1 MKFKYLGQ
9 SRVKDLDLVL
19 AKILKPTDVL
29 INGMIITVPD
39 SEKELIRRME
49 INGNYEVYN
58 EPKKFKKPIKKDKEE
73 TKKEDK

>member
-1 MKFKYLGQ
+1 MKFKYRGQ

-19 AKILKPTDVL
+19 AKVMKPTDVL

-39 SEKELIRRME
+39 SDPKLIKRLQ

-58 EPKKFKKPIKKDKEE
+58 EPKKFKKPLKDKETE
-73 TKKEDK
+73 KEDK

>member
-1 MKFKYLGQ
+1 MKFKYNGQ

-19 AKILKPTDVL
+19 AKIMKPTDVL

-39 SEKELIRRME
+39 SETQLIKRLT

-58 EPKKFKKPIKKDKEE
+58 EPKKFKKPFKKDKE

>member
-1 MKFKYLGQ
+1 MKFKYRGQ

-19 AKILKPTDVL
+19 AKVMKPTDVL

-39 SEKELIRRME
+39 SDPQLIKRLQ

-58 EPKKFKKPIKKDKEE
+58 EPKKFKKPLKDKETE
-73 TKKEDK
+73 KEDK

>member
-1 MKFKYLGQ
+1 MKFKYCGQ

-19 AKILKPTDVL
+19 AKVMKPTDVL

-39 SEKELIRRME
+39 SDPQLIKRLQ

-58 EPKKFKKPIKKDKEE
+58 EPKKFKKPLKDKETE
-73 TKKEDK
+73 KEDK